1 MSTSQSKQWKPLLF
15 TASIVLIDQIVKL
28 IITSLIK
35 LNTIAVSWL
44 GDFLWITHQ
53 RNSGGAFSFAD
64 SASPIIRILIFILI
78 PLAVLA
84 LLAWSILFSK
94 EYKPLERWMLAGI
107 IGGGLGNIVDRIFRP
122 QGVVDFISIKFYGLF
137 GFERWPTFNIADSCI
152 VVCGIILCCSLI
164 FSNKN
169 NRETE

>member
-1 MSTSQSKQWKPLLF
+1 
-15 TASIVLIDQIVKL
+15 
-28 IITSLIK
+28 
-35 LNTIAVSWL
+35 
-44 GDFLWITHQ
+44 
-53 RNSGGAFSFAD
+53 D